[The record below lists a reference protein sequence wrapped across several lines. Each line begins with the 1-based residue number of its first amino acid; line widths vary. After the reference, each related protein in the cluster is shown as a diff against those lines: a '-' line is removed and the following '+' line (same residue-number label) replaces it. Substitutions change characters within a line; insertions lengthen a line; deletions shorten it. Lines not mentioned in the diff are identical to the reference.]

1 MDFNGA
7 KNLRPFLPADN
18 ADKVL
23 DCHKGHRRSNAG
35 RALPRRGGC
44 QGHAPM
50 HIQGTSEDS
59 LGKPRKT
66 SPWTRVSSLC
76 QGSQRLGSSCS
87 VS

>member
-35 RALPRRGGC
+35 RALAATRGMPGACSKAHPR
-44 QGHAPM
+44 H
-50 HIQGTSEDS
+50 
-59 LGKPRKT
+59 L
-66 SPWTRVSSLC
+66 
-76 QGSQRLGSSCS
+76 
-87 VS
+87 